1 MQCKGVL
8 GSEKV
13 GLSQN
18 LVVIK
23 KLWREKSWIIQRIN
37 TEAPITLQWADR
49 DPTPPSQWGMHLS
62 SASLGHEGPPFHTT
76 LWRAGIDSHIELWL
90 IPLAKVF
97 SHVHYQAGAQQR
109 DSSPTPVTQTRTV
122 SRSTLSS
129 KNLSGG
135 WWDIRDYGLLLL
147 NPDIGFLT
155 LYSYPPEHY
164 GIFPNPHIC
173 GCCLS
178 VITIHH
184 RQFLS
189 SAISLQKYSLSWKE
203 CTWERSSWN
212 QGDKP
217 GARSDYKTRETLN
230 WKYNGIVA
238 LNCGS

>member
-1 MQCKGVL
+1 MQCKGVS

-23 KLWREKSWIIQRIN
+23 KLWREKSRIIQRIN
-37 TEAPITLQWADR
+37 TEAPITLQWADETPHSPISVR
-49 DPTPPSQWGMHLS
+49 DAFELSFPWPWGPSLSYKSLKSWYRLSYWTLTHPSQ
-62 SASLGHEGPPFHTT
+62 
-76 LWRAGIDSHIELWL
+76 R
-90 IPLAKVF
+90 
-97 SHVHYQAGAQQR
+97 
-109 DSSPTPVTQTRTV
+109 SSPTCTTRQELSKGTVTHTCNTNPYCIQKYPV
-122 SRSTLSS
+122 S

-164 GIFPNPHIC
+164 GILPNPHIC
-173 GCCLS
+173 GCRLS

-217 GARSDYKTRETLN
+217 GARSNYKTWETLN